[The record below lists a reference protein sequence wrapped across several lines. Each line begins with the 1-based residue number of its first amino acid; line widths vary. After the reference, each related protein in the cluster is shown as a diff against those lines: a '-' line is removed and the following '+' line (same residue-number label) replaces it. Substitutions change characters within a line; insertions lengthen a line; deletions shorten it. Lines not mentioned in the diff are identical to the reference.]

1 MKKINL
7 LLPIAGRAQRFLD
20 KGYSVPKPLILADGK
35 HIIDWSLDSI
45 DLSNCNLIFCV
56 RLDHINNFSI
66 DDILRQKFGDDI
78 KIVVVDH
85 ITEGALNTCLLAK
98 DYIDNDNPLVIY
110 TPDTYFLDK
119 FDPMAVSKDIDG
131 LLLTFKANSPAH
143 SYAKIDNKGYVTKT
157 AEKEVISENA
167 AVGVYYYKHGTDFV
181 KYGNKLI
188 DKNIRVNNEFYI
200 CPMYNLLIEDDL
212 KVKCQTVEKNSCLG
226 TPEEL
231 EFFIDYVAPRFGTKP
246 VALCSDHSGYE
257 LKEKAKSVLKDN
269 NIDYVDFGCYV
280 KKSCDYGDYVN
291 SVVKELDRNS
301 IDFALGF
308 CRTGQGINILAN
320 KTKNVRAALVFN
332 EYMAEYSIRHNCANF
347 FSIPSKYVDTETLDK
362 MVKVLKKSMFDGG
375 RHMTRMK
382 KATK

>member
-1 MKKINL
+1 
-7 LLPIAGRAQRFLD
+7 
-20 KGYSVPKPLILADGK
+20 
-35 HIIDWSLDSI
+35 
-45 DLSNCNLIFCV
+45 
-56 RLDHINNFSI
+56 
-66 DDILRQKFGDDI
+66 
-78 KIVVVDH
+78 
-85 ITEGALNTCLLAK
+85 
-98 DYIDNDNPLVIY
+98 
-110 TPDTYFLDK
+110 
-119 FDPMAVSKDIDG
+119 
-131 LLLTFKANSPAH
+131 
-143 SYAKIDNKGYVTKT
+143 
-157 AEKEVISENA
+157 
-167 AVGVYYYKHGTDFV
+167 
-181 KYGNKLI
+181 
-188 DKNIRVNNEFYI
+188 
-200 CPMYNLLIEDDL
+200 MYNLLIEDDL

-332 EYMAEYSIRHNCANF
+332 EYTAEYSIRHNCANF
-347 FSIPSKYVDTETLDK
+347 FSIPSKYVDRNIIENMITKFLTNT
-362 MVKVLKKSMFDGG
+362 FDGG
-375 RHMTRMK
+375 RHMTRMNK
-382 KATK
+382 TISLK

>member
-1 MKKINL
+1 
-7 LLPIAGRAQRFLD
+7 
-20 KGYSVPKPLILADGK
+20 
-35 HIIDWSLDSI
+35 
-45 DLSNCNLIFCV
+45 
-56 RLDHINNFSI
+56 
-66 DDILRQKFGDDI
+66 
-78 KIVVVDH
+78 
-85 ITEGALNTCLLAK
+85 
-98 DYIDNDNPLVIY
+98 
-110 TPDTYFLDK
+110 
-119 FDPMAVSKDIDG
+119 
-131 LLLTFKANSPAH
+131 
-143 SYAKIDNKGYVTKT
+143 
-157 AEKEVISENA
+157 
-167 AVGVYYYKHGTDFV
+167 
-181 KYGNKLI
+181 
-188 DKNIRVNNEFYI
+188 
-200 CPMYNLLIEDDL
+200 MYNLLIEDDL

-246 VALCSDHSGYE
+246 IALCSDHSGYE

-280 KKSCDYGDYVN
+280 KKNCDYGDYVN

-332 EYMAEYSIRHNCANF
+332 DYMAEYSIRHNCANF
-347 FSIPSKYVDTETLDK
+347 FSIPSKYVDIDTLNE

-382 KATK
+382 NSTK

>member
-110 TPDTYFLDK
+110 TPDTYFLDR
-119 FDPMAVSKDIDG
+119 FDPMSVSKDIDG

-143 SYAKIDNKGYVTKT
+143 SYAKINNKGYRRFTNT
-157 AEKEVISENA
+157 M
-167 AVGVYYYKHGTDFV
+167 
-181 KYGNKLI
+181 
-188 DKNIRVNNEFYI
+188 
-200 CPMYNLLIEDDL
+200 P
-212 KVKCQTVEKNSCLG
+212 SCN
-226 TPEEL
+226 TW
-231 EFFIDYVAPRFGTKP
+231 I
-246 VALCSDHSGYE
+246 
-257 LKEKAKSVLKDN
+257 
-269 NIDYVDFGCYV
+269 
-280 KKSCDYGDYVN
+280 
-291 SVVKELDRNS
+291 NS
-301 IDFALGF
+301 I
-308 CRTGQGINILAN
+308 
-320 KTKNVRAALVFN
+320 
-332 EYMAEYSIRHNCANF
+332 
-347 FSIPSKYVDTETLDK
+347 
-362 MVKVLKKSMFDGG
+362 
-375 RHMTRMK
+375 
-382 KATK
+382 